1 MDTFH
6 WFYQFLVCF
15 GFIDQKEANSLE
27 IFTSP
32 DQLPSDLGET
42 AVTIGKFDCLH
53 LGHQALLSDL
63 AEFAAEQML
72 SPVVLTFDKHPDQLL
87 RPDRAKLPILGR
99 NQKHALLEQFGTS
112 MMLELAFTPELAAAS
127 PQQFVQNILVDALQV
142 KLLIVGE
149 GFRFGNQGMGDCNLL
164 RALGEQHGFRVHEL
178 KSLEIAGEIVSTT
191 RVRALLDEGNVSLV
205 SSLLGR
211 VHKVVGI
218 VEHGLKIGREIGF
231 PTANIA
237 RDAEGY
243 LPLDGVYSGWLI
255 ADGISYPAA
264 HSVGINET
272 FQAVPRLVES
282 HVLDE
287 TELDLY
293 DKEVTLEFIDFV
305 RPAAKFDGKE
315 ALVAQINLDL
325 DVVRKQLGL
334 E

>member
-1 MDTFH
+1 
-6 WFYQFLVCF
+6 
-15 GFIDQKEANSLE
+15 
-27 IFTSP
+27 
-32 DQLPSDLGET
+32 
-42 AVTIGKFDCLH
+42 
-53 LGHQALLSDL
+53 
-63 AEFAAEQML
+63 
-72 SPVVLTFDKHPDQLL
+72 
-87 RPDRAKLPILGR
+87 
-99 NQKHALLEQFGTS
+99 
-112 MMLELAFTPELAAAS
+112 
-127 PQQFVQNILVDALQV
+127 
-142 KLLIVGE
+142 
-149 GFRFGNQGMGDCNLL
+149 MGDCNLL